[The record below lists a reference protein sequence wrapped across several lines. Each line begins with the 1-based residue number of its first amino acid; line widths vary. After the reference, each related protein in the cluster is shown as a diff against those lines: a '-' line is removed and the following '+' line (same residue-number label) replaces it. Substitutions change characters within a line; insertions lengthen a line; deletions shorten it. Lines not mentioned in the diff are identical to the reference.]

1 LNDVA
6 QNKIEYLP
14 VRYGLFAPFKKD
26 KDSIDPKVRNQYEVH
41 KMTEKKLKNKF
52 PYIPKNTSDF
62 FRQSYYSCCYSSKE
76 WKMG

>member
-1 LNDVA
+1 MNDVA
-6 QNKIEYLP
+6 QNKIEYLS

-26 KDSIDPKVRNQYEVH
+26 KGSIDPKVRNQYEVH